1 MQALSA
7 VEGADPLDGGIPHQ
21 RGCEFPLGDDVS
33 LLNLL
38 ETPNWLR
45 GARAFP
51 IFSRIVWRFRWSFP
65 FLGLLAIVLVGLI
78 RHTNCLAT

>member
-1 MQALSA
+1 MKEIVFLQALSA

-51 IFSRIVWRFRWSFP
+51 IFFVLSGVFVGV
-65 FLGLLAIVLVGLI
+65 FLFLAS
-78 RHTNCLAT
+78 CPS

>member
-1 MQALSA
+1 MKEIVFLQALFA

-21 RGCEFPLGDDVS
+21 RGYEFPFGDDVS

-65 FLGLLAIVLVGLI
+65 FLG
-78 RHTNCLAT
+78 

>member
-1 MQALSA
+1 MQALFA

-21 RGCEFPLGDDVS
+21 RGYEFPFGDDVS

-65 FLGLLAIVLVGLI
+65 FLG
-78 RHTNCLAT
+78 